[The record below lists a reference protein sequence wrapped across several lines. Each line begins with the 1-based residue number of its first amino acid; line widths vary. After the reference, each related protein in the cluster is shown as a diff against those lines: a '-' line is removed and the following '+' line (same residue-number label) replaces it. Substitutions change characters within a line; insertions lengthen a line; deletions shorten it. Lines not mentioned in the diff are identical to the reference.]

1 MKKYI
6 TTILLILTGV
16 ILCNTQQATA
26 SEEIASISETSTA
39 ETDSYMIDFY
49 PWEGDYDYDFY
60 LQGIYFSADG
70 KNDQIYIRPIEFI
83 SETET
88 EELAKYGID
97 LEKEGGSYHIVENT
111 NEIISLPLKPETQYH
126 IINWNRN
133 PEMAEQSLNH
143 PDPSL
148 SCLCALDDPFSFFLF
163 MSDTYNTHLANYPL
177 CLYLDDNGYVET
189 VIELWLP

>member
-6 TTILLILTGV
+6 ITILLILTGV

-70 KNDQIYIRPIEFI
+70 KND
-83 SETET
+83 
-88 EELAKYGID
+88 
-97 LEKEGGSYHIVENT
+97 V
-111 NEIISLPLKPETQYH
+111 
-126 IINWNRN
+126 
-133 PEMAEQSLNH
+133 
-143 PDPSL
+143 
-148 SCLCALDDPFSFFLF
+148 
-163 MSDTYNTHLANYPL
+163 
-177 CLYLDDNGYVET
+177 
-189 VIELWLP
+189 VI